1 MATQPKKPRGTSIN
15 NIQSNLINTDNED
28 AIEIVH
34 IKPVEFR
41 EIVRGFFPKGQSKL
55 SITMSCPY

>member
-15 NIQSNLINTDNED
+15 NIQSNPVNTDNKD
-28 AIEIVH
+28 AIESVH
-34 IKPVEFR
+34 IKRVEFR
-41 EIVRGFFPKGQSKL
+41 EIVGGFFPQGQSKL